1 VRSRYER
8 EQVRLS
14 LLAGRTGVVSL
25 GYEEEAVDPF
35 TGSVAFGLQ

>member
-1 VRSRYER
+1 MRESRS
-8 EQVRLS
+8 VFS

-25 GYEEEAVDPF
+25 GYEEEAVDLF